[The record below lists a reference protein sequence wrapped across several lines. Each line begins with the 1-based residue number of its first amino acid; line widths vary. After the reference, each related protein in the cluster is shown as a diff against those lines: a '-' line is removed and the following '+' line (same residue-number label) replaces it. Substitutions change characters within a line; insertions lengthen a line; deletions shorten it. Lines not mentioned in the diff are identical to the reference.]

1 MLFPFF
7 QSKWLVLQLIKNAK
21 DFLSIPFNRN
31 LFILLAVLGFFLL
44 AFEQAQMPVAT
55 AQATN
60 GTCAENLT
68 VHFFYLP
75 TCPHC
80 AEQKPFNAE
89 LGKEYPQV
97 TWVQHDISKTSEA
110 QFMSAMMKD
119 HGLPADNL
127 RVPMTFIGN
136 NYVLGYESKI
146 TTGVQL
152 SAMLADYVS
161 KNPQA
166 ANNTTSD
173 EGKFTLDIPF
183 FGKTN
188 LREMS
193 LPALSVILGLVD
205 GFNPCAM
212 WVLVY
217 LIALVMELNDKKR
230 VWLIVGTFLF
240 ASGAL
245 YFLFMTAWLN
255 LFLLVG
261 YLRPIMI
268 IIGLIALG
276 SGILAVREYI
286 LTKGRPVCKIG
297 DEKEKGKQANRI
309 QEIISS
315 PLTISTMLAI
325 IGLAFAVNAVEF
337 MCSAGIPAVF
347 TQVLALSD
355 LSGLEHYGYILL
367 YDLFYMLD
375 DIIIFCVA
383 AFALSSTDFTQ
394 RYAGF
399 SKIVGGTI
407 LFILGFLMLFAPGL
421 LR

>member
-1 MLFPFF
+1 M
-7 QSKWLVLQLIKNAK
+7 IKGAK
-21 DFLSIPFNRN
+21 DFLANPFNRN
-31 LFILLAVLGFFLL
+31 LFVALAVIGFLLL
-44 AFEQAQMPVAT
+44 AFEQAQMPVSAPST
-55 AQATN
+55 IN

-80 AEQKPFNAE
+80 AEQEKYNSE
-89 LGKEYPQV
+89 LMKEYPQV
-97 TWVQHDISKTSEA
+97 AWVQHDISKTAEA
-110 QFMSAMMKD
+110 QIMSQMLKD
-119 HGLPADNL
+119 RGMEGDNL

-136 NYVLGYESKI
+136 QYILGYESKT
-146 TTGVQL
+146 TTGIQL
-152 SAMLADYVS
+152 SAMLADYAS
-161 KNPQA
+161 KSPQA
-166 ANNTTSD
+166 ANNTTATD
-173 EGKFTLDIPF
+173 NEKFAFDMPF
-183 FGKTN
+183 IGKTN
-188 LREMS
+188 LRELS

-230 VWLIVGTFLF
+230 IWLIVGTFLL
-240 ASGAL
+240 ASGIL

-276 SGILAVREYI
+276 SGILAVREY
-286 LTKGRPVCKIG
+286 LQTRGRPTCKIG
-297 DEKEKGKQANRI
+297 DEEDKSKQASRM

-347 TQVLALSD
+347 TSVLAQSN

-367 YDLFYMLD
+367 YDIFYMLD

-407 LFILGFLMLFAPGL
+407 LLILGLLMLFAPGL

>member
-1 MLFPFF
+1 M
-7 QSKWLVLQLIKNAK
+7 INGAK

-31 LFILLAVLGFFLL
+31 LLIGLAMLGFLLL
-44 AFEQAQMPVAT
+44 AFEQAQMPVSANPINDT
-55 AQATN
+55 VE
-60 GTCAENLT
+60 GNLT

-89 LGKEYPQV
+89 LMKEYPQV
-97 TWVQHDISKTSEA
+97 SWVQHDISTTSEA
-110 QFMSAMMKD
+110 QFMSQMMKD
-119 HGLPADNL
+119 HGMEGDNL
-127 RVPMTFIGN
+127 RVPMTFAGN
-136 NYVLGYESKI
+136 KYILGYESKT

-152 SAMLADYVS
+152 KAMIAEYAS
-161 KNPQA
+161 KNPQP
-166 ANNTTSD
+166 ANNATADDSR
-173 EGKFTLDIPF
+173 FTLDIPF
-183 FGKTN
+183 IGKTN

-193 LPALSVILGLVD
+193 LPVLSIVLGLVD

-217 LIALVMELNDKKR
+217 LIALVAELNDKKR
-230 VWLIVGTFLF
+230 MWLIVGTFLF

-276 SGILAVREYI
+276 SGVLAVREYI
-286 LTKGRPVCKIG
+286 QTKGRPVCKIG
-297 DEKEKGKQANRI
+297 DEEEKGKQASRM

-315 PLTISTMLAI
+315 PLTISTIIAI
-325 IGLAFAVNAVEF
+325 VGLAFAVNAVEF

-347 TQVLALSD
+347 TQVLALSN
-355 LSGLEHYGYILL
+355 LNGLEYYGYILL
-367 YDLFYMLD
+367 YTLFFMIDDLV
-375 DIIIFCVA
+375 IFGVA
-383 AFALSSTDFTQ
+383 ALAISSIDITQ
-394 RYAGF
+394 KYAGF

-407 LFILGFLMLFAPGL
+407 LFILGLLMLFAPGL

>member
-1 MLFPFF
+1 M
-7 QSKWLVLQLIKNAK
+7 IKGAK
-21 DFLSIPFNRN
+21 DFLAVKFNRN
-31 LFILLAVLGFFLL
+31 LVIALAVLGFLLL

-55 AQATN
+55 AQTSGAACT
-60 GTCAENLT
+60 ENLT

-80 AEQKPFNAE
+80 AAQEPFNEE
-89 LGKEYPQV
+89 LMRQYPQV
-97 TWVQHDISKTSEA
+97 AWVQHDISKTSEA
-110 QFMSAMMKD
+110 QVMSQMMQD
-119 HGLPADNL
+119 YGLPGDSL
-127 RVPMTFIGN
+127 HVPMTFVGN
-136 NYVLGYESKI
+136 NYILGYDSKT

-152 SAMLADYVS
+152 SAMLADYVAR
-161 KNPQA
+161 NPQA
-166 ANNTTSD
+166 SGNATAANES
-173 EGKFTLDIPF
+173 KFTFDIPF
-183 FGKTN
+183 VGKTD
-188 LREMS
+188 LRSMS

-212 WVLVY
+212 WMLVY
-217 LIALVMELNDKKR
+217 LIALVMELNNRKR
-230 VWLIVGTFLF
+230 IWLIVGTFLF

-261 YLRPIMI
+261 YLRPVMI
-268 IIGLIALG
+268 IIGLVAFG
-276 SGILAVREYI
+276 SGILAVREY
-286 LTKGRPVCKIG
+286 LQTRGRPVCKIE
-297 DEKEKGKQANRI
+297 DEEDKSKKANRM
-309 QEIISS
+309 QQIIAS

-325 IGLAFAVNAVEF
+325 VGLAFAVNAVEF

-347 TQVLALSD
+347 TQVLALSN

-367 YDLFYMLD
+367 YDVFYMLD

-383 AFALSSTDFTQ
+383 AFALSSTDFTE

-399 SKIVGGTI
+399 SKIVGGAI
-407 LFILGFLMLFAPGL
+407 LLVLGFLMLFAPGL

>member
-1 MLFPFF
+1 MT
-7 QSKWLVLQLIKNAK
+7 KGAK

-31 LFILLAVLGFFLL
+31 LLIALAVIGFFLL
-44 AFEQAQMPVAT
+44 AFEQAPASGL
-55 AQATN
+55 AAEGN
-60 GTCAENLT
+60 GTSAGNLT
-68 VHFFYLP
+68 VHFFFLP

-80 AEQKPFNAE
+80 AEQKLFNAE
-89 LGKEYPQV
+89 LMREYPQV
-97 TWVQHDISKTSEA
+97 AWIQHDISKTAEA
-110 QFMSAMMKD
+110 QAMSQMMKD
-119 HGLPADNL
+119 HGMDGDNL

-136 NYVLGYESKI
+136 NYLLGYESKA

-166 ANNTTSD
+166 ANNTAAADSS
-173 EGKFTLDIPF
+173 KFTFDMPF
-183 FGKTN
+183 LGKTD
-188 LREMS
+188 LRGMS

-212 WVLVY
+212 WVLAY
-217 LIALVMELNDKKR
+217 LIALVMELNDR
-230 VWLIVGTFLF
+230 RRMWLIVGTFLF

-261 YLRPIMI
+261 FLRPVVI

-276 SGILAVREYI
+276 SGTLAVREYFQ
-286 LTKGRPVCKIG
+286 TRGRPVCKVG
-297 DEKEKGKQANRI
+297 NEESKSKQANRM
-309 QEIISS
+309 QEIITS
-315 PLTISTMLAI
+315 PLTISTLLAI
-325 IGLAFAVNAVEF
+325 VGLAFAVNAVEF
-337 MCSAGIPAVF
+337 VCSAGIPAVF
-347 TQVLALSD
+347 TQILALSN
-355 LSGLEHYGYILL
+355 LNGVEYYGYILL
-367 YDLFYMLD
+367 YDVFYMLD

-383 AFALSSTDFTQ
+383 AFAISSTDFTQ

-399 SKIVGGTI
+399 SKIVGGGI

>member
-1 MLFPFF
+1 M
-7 QSKWLVLQLIKNAK
+7 IKGAT
-21 DFLSIPFNRN
+21 DFLSVKFNRN
-31 LFILLAVLGFFLL
+31 LFIALAVLGFLLL
-44 AFEQAQMPVAT
+44 AFEQAQAPVST
-55 AQATN
+55 TPNTN
-60 GTCAENLT
+60 GTCAEGNLT

-80 AEQKPFNAE
+80 AAQEPFNEE
-89 LGKEYPQV
+89 LMKLYPQV
-97 TWVQHDISKTSEA
+97 AWVQHDISKTAEA
-110 QFMSAMMKD
+110 QFMSQMMKD
-119 HGLPADNL
+119 HGVEGDSL

-136 NYVLGYESKI
+136 TYILGFDSKT

-152 SAMLADYVS
+152 QAMLADYVS

-166 ANNTTSD
+166 VNTTADS
-173 EGKFTLDIPF
+173 GKFIIDIPF
-183 FGKTN
+183 LGKTN

-217 LIALVMELNDKKR
+217 LISLVMELNSKR
-230 VWLIVGTFLF
+230 RMWLIVGTFLF

-268 IIGLIALG
+268 IIGLVALG
-276 SGILAVREYI
+276 SGILAVREY
-286 LTKGRPVCKIG
+286 LQTRGRPVCKIE
-297 DEKEKGKQANRI
+297 DEEDKSKKADRI

-315 PLTISTMLAI
+315 PLTIATLLAI
-325 IGLAFAVNAVEF
+325 VGLAFAVNAVEF

-347 TQVLALSD
+347 TQVLALSN
-355 LSGLEHYGYILL
+355 LNGFEHYGYILL
-367 YDLFYMLD
+367 YDVFYMLD

>member
-1 MLFPFF
+1 M
-7 QSKWLVLQLIKNAK
+7 IKGAK
-21 DFLSIPFNRN
+21 DFLSNPFNRN

-44 AFEQAQMPVAT
+44 AFEQAQMPVNSNA
-55 AQATN
+55 AYN
-60 GTCAENLT
+60 GTLGGNLT

-80 AEQKPFNAE
+80 AEQEIYNAE
-89 LGKEYPQV
+89 LMKEYPQV

-110 QFMSAMMKD
+110 QIMSQMMKD
-119 HGLPADNL
+119 NGMEGDNL
-127 RVPMTFIGN
+127 RVPMTFMGN
-136 NYVLGYESKI
+136 KYILGYESKT
-146 TTGVQL
+146 TTGFQL
-152 SAMLADYVS
+152 KAMLADYVS

-166 ANNTTSD
+166 ANNTTVD
-173 EGKFTLDIPF
+173 DGRFTLDIPYL
-183 FGKTN
+183 GKTN

-193 LPALSVILGLVD
+193 LPALSIILGLVD

-217 LIALVMELNDKKR
+217 LIALVMELNDKR
-230 VWLIVGTFLF
+230 RMWLIVGTFLF

-276 SGILAVREYI
+276 SGILAVREY
-286 LTKGRPVCKIG
+286 LQTKGRPVCKIE
-297 DEKEKGKQANRI
+297 DEESKGKQADRI
-309 QEIISS
+309 QEIITS

-325 IGLAFAVNAVEF
+325 VGLAFAVNAVEF

-355 LSGLEHYGYILL
+355 LSGWEHYGYILL
-367 YDLFYMLD
+367 YDLFYMID

-383 AFALSSTDFTQ
+383 AFAISSTDFTQ

>member
-1 MLFPFF
+1 MM
-7 QSKWLVLQLIKNAK
+7 IKGAK

-31 LFILLAVLGFFLL
+31 LFIALAVIGFFLL
-44 AFEQAQMPVAT
+44 AFEQAQMPTTGTVAN
-55 AQATN
+55 N
-60 GTCAENLT
+60 GTCIDNLT

-89 LGKEYPQV
+89 LMKEYPQV
-97 TWVQHDISKTSEA
+97 TWIQHDISKTSEA
-110 QFMSAMMKD
+110 QVMSQMMID
-119 HGLPADNL
+119 HGMEGDNL

-136 NYVLGYESKI
+136 KYILGYESKI

-152 SAMLADYVS
+152 KAMLADYVA

-166 ANNTTSD
+166 SNNSANANESR
-173 EGKFTLDIPF
+173 FTLDIPF
-183 FGKTN
+183 LGKTN
-188 LREMS
+188 LAEMS
-193 LPALSVILGLVD
+193 LPALAVVLGLVD

-230 VWLIVGTFLF
+230 MWLIVGTFLL
-240 ASGAL
+240 ASGIL

-276 SGILAVREYI
+276 SGILAVREYL
-286 LTKGRPVCKIG
+286 LTGGRPVCKIG
-297 DEKEKGKQANRI
+297 DEEEKLGTMGRMK
-309 QEIISS
+309 EIIAS
-315 PLTISTMLAI
+315 PLTVSTVLAI
-325 IGLAFAVNAVEF
+325 IALAFAVNSVEF

-347 TQVLALSD
+347 TQILALSN
-355 LSGLEHYGYILL
+355 LGGLEYYGYILL
-367 YDLFYMLD
+367 YTLFFMLD
-375 DIIIFCVA
+375 DLVIFGVA
-383 AFALSSTDFTQ
+383 AFALSSSDVMD

-399 SKIVGGTI
+399 SKIVGGSI
-407 LFILGFLMLFAPGL
+407 LFILGLLMLFAPGL

>member
-1 MLFPFF
+1 M
-7 QSKWLVLQLIKNAK
+7 INDAK
-21 DFLSIPFNRN
+21 SFLSIPFNRN
-31 LFILLAVLGFFLL
+31 LFIALAVIGFFLL
-44 AFEQAQMPVAT
+44 AFEQAQMPVT
-55 AQATN
+55 TMPSVN
-60 GTCAENLT
+60 GTFAGNLT
-68 VHFFYLP
+68 IHFFYLP

-80 AEQKPFNAE
+80 AEQEIYNAE
-89 LGKEYPQV
+89 LMVQYPQV
-97 TWVQHDISKTSEA
+97 QWVQHDISKTSEA
-110 QFMSAMMKD
+110 QFMSQMMKD
-119 HGLPADNL
+119 HGMEGDNL
-127 RVPMTFIGN
+127 RVPMTFAGN
-136 NYVLGYESKI
+136 KYILGYESKA
-146 TTGVQL
+146 TTGIQL
-152 SAMLADYVS
+152 KAMVAEYAS
-161 KNPQA
+161 KAPQTT
-166 ANNTTSD
+166 NNTTAD
-173 EGKFTLDIPF
+173 DGKFTLDIPF
-183 FGKTN
+183 IGKTN

-230 VWLIVGTFLF
+230 IWLIVGTFLF

-276 SGILAVREYI
+276 SGILAVRDYI
-286 LTKGRPVCKIG
+286 QTRGRPVCKIG
-297 DEKEKGKQANRI
+297 DEGDKEKQASRMK
-309 QEIISS
+309 EIISS
-315 PLTISTMLAI
+315 PLTWSTMLAI

-347 TQVLALSD
+347 TQVLALSN
-355 LSGLEHYGYILL
+355 LSGWEHYGYILL
-367 YDLFYMLD
+367 YDVFYMLD

-407 LFILGFLMLFAPGL
+407 LFLLGLMMLFAPGL

>member
-1 MLFPFF
+1 M
-7 QSKWLVLQLIKNAK
+7 IDGAK
-21 DFLSIPFNRN
+21 GFLSIPFNRN
-31 LFILLAVLGFFLL
+31 LFIALAVIGFMLL
-44 AFEQAQMPVAT
+44 AFEQAQMPVT
-55 AQATN
+55 TTPNVN
-60 GTCAENLT
+60 GTCTENLT

-89 LGKEYPQV
+89 LMTEYPQV
-97 TWVQHDISKTSEA
+97 TWIQHDISKTSEA
-110 QFMSAMMKD
+110 QIMSQMMKD
-119 HGLPADNL
+119 HGMEGDNL
-127 RVPMTFIGN
+127 RVPMTFVGN
-136 NYVLGYESKI
+136 KYILGYESKT
-146 TTGVQL
+146 TTGIQL
-152 SAMLADYVS
+152 KAMLADYAS
-161 KNPQA
+161 KNPQPA
-166 ANNTTSD
+166 DNTTVD
-173 EGKFTLDIPF
+173 DGRFTLDIPYI
-183 FGKTN
+183 GKTN

-193 LPALSVILGLVD
+193 LPALSIILGLVD

-212 WVLVY
+212 WVLAY

-230 VWLIVGTFLF
+230 MWLIVGTFLF

-276 SGILAVREYI
+276 SGILAVREYFQ
-286 LTKGRPVCKIG
+286 TKGRPVCKIG
-297 DEKEKGKQANRI
+297 DEEEKGKQADRI
-309 QEIISS
+309 QEIITS

-325 IGLAFAVNAVEF
+325 VGLAFAINAVEF

-355 LSGLEHYGYILL
+355 LNGFEHYGYILL

>member
-1 MLFPFF
+1 M
-7 QSKWLVLQLIKNAK
+7 IKGAK

-31 LFILLAVLGFFLL
+31 LFVALAVIGFFLL
-44 AFEQAQMPVAT
+44 AFEQAQMPTTGTVANN
-55 AQATN
+55 N
-60 GTCAENLT
+60 GTCTDNLT

-89 LGKEYPQV
+89 LMAEYPQV
-97 TWVQHDISKTSEA
+97 AWVQHDISTTTEA
-110 QFMSAMMKD
+110 QFMSQMMKD
-119 HGLPADNL
+119 NGMEGDNL

-136 NYVLGYESKI
+136 NYILGFESKA

-152 SAMLADYVS
+152 KAMLADYVS

-166 ANNTTSD
+166 ANNSSSAN
-173 EGKFTLDIPF
+173 ESRFTLDIPF
-183 FGKTN
+183 IGKTN
-188 LREMS
+188 LTEMS
-193 LPALSVILGLVD
+193 LPALAIVLGLVD

-217 LIALVMELNDKKR
+217 LIALVAELNDKR
-230 VWLIVGTFLF
+230 RMWLIVGTFLL
-240 ASGAL
+240 ASGIL

-276 SGILAVREYI
+276 SGILAVREYL
-286 LTKGRPVCKIG
+286 LTRGRPVCKIG
-297 DEKEKGKQANRI
+297 DEEEKLSTMSRMK
-309 QEIISS
+309 EIISS
-315 PLTISTMLAI
+315 PLTLSTVFAI
-325 IGLAFAVNAVEF
+325 IALAFAVNSVEF

-347 TQVLALSD
+347 SQVLALSN
-355 LSGLEHYGYILL
+355 LGGLEYYGYILL
-367 YDLFYMLD
+367 YTLFFMID
-375 DIIIFCVA
+375 DVIIFSVA
-383 AFALSSTDFTQ
+383 AFALSSSDFTQ

-407 LFILGFLMLFAPGL
+407 LFLLGLMMLFAPGL

>member
-1 MLFPFF
+1 M
-7 QSKWLVLQLIKNAK
+7 IKGAK
-21 DFLSIPFNRN
+21 DFMSNPFNRN
-31 LFILLAVLGFFLL
+31 LLILLAVLGFFLL
-44 AFEQAQMPVAT
+44 AFEQAQMPA
-55 AQATN
+55 ASMQDDN
-60 GTCAENLT
+60 GTYAGNLT
-68 VHFFYLP
+68 AHYFYLP

-80 AEQKPFNAE
+80 AEQKLFNAE
-89 LGKEYPQV
+89 LMGEYPQV
-97 TWVQHDISKTSEA
+97 AWVQHDISKTSEA
-110 QFMSAMMKD
+110 QAMSQMMKD
-119 HGLPADNL
+119 HGMDGDNL
-127 RVPMTFIGN
+127 RVPLTFIGSK
-136 NYVLGYESKI
+136 YLLGFESKA

-152 SAMLADYVS
+152 KAMLAEYVS

-166 ANNTTSD
+166 TTNPPAVNES
-173 EGKFTLDIPF
+173 KFTLNIPF
-183 FGKTN
+183 LGKTN

-193 LPALSVILGLVD
+193 LPVLSIILGLVD

-217 LIALVMELNDKKR
+217 LIALVMELNDRKR

-268 IIGLIALG
+268 LMGLVALG
-276 SGILAVREYI
+276 SGILSVRDYI
-286 LTKGRPVCKIG
+286 QTKGRPMCKIG
-297 DEKEKGKQANRI
+297 DEAGKSKQASRM
-309 QEIISS
+309 QQIITS
-315 PLTISTMLAI
+315 PLTISTLLAI
-325 IGLAFAVNAVEF
+325 VGLAFAVNAVEF

-347 TQVLALSD
+347 TQVLALSN
-355 LSGLEHYGYILL
+355 LNGLEHYGYILL
-367 YDLFYMLD
+367 YDLFFMLD

-394 RYAGF
+394 KYAGI
-399 SKIVGGTI
+399 SKIFGGIVLLT
-407 LFILGFLMLFAPGL
+407 LGIIMLFFPGS

>member
-1 MLFPFF
+1 M
-7 QSKWLVLQLIKNAK
+7 IKGAK
-21 DFLSIPFNRN
+21 DFLSNPFNRN
-31 LFILLAVLGFFLL
+31 LFIALAVLGFFLL
-44 AFEQAQMPVAT
+44 AFEQAQMPVT
-55 AQATN
+55 TTSNTN

-80 AEQKPFNAE
+80 AAQEPFNDE
-89 LGKEYPQV
+89 LMKQYPQV

-119 HGLPADNL
+119 HGMQGDNL
-127 RVPMTFIGN
+127 RVPMTFVGN
-136 NYVLGYESKI
+136 TYILGFDSRT

-166 ANNTTSD
+166 ANNTTTD

-183 FGKTN
+183 LGKTN
-188 LREMS
+188 LRETS
-193 LPALSVILGLVD
+193 LPVLSVILGLVD

-217 LIALVMELNDKKR
+217 LIALVMELNSKR
-230 VWLIVGTFLF
+230 RMWLIVGTFLF

-268 IIGLIALG
+268 IIGLVALG
-276 SGILAVREYI
+276 SGILAVREY
-286 LTKGRPVCKIG
+286 LQTKGRPVCKIE
-297 DEKEKGKQANRI
+297 DEDDKSKKANRM

-315 PLTISTMLAI
+315 PLTISTLLAI
-325 IGLAFAVNAVEF
+325 VGLAFAVNAVEF

-347 TQVLALSD
+347 TQILALSN
-355 LSGLEHYGYILL
+355 LSGVEYYGYILL
-367 YDLFYMLD
+367 YDVFYMLD

-383 AFALSSTDFTQ
+383 AFALSSTDFTE

>member
-1 MLFPFF
+1 M
-7 QSKWLVLQLIKNAK
+7 IKGAK
-21 DFLSIPFNRN
+21 DFLSNPFNRN
-31 LFILLAVLGFFLL
+31 LFIALAVLGFFLL
-44 AFEQAQMPVAT
+44 AFEQAQMPVT
-55 AQATN
+55 TTSNTN

-80 AEQKPFNAE
+80 AAQEPFNDE
-89 LGKEYPQV
+89 LMKQYPQV

-119 HGLPADNL
+119 HGMQGDNL
-127 RVPMTFIGN
+127 RVPMTFVGN
-136 NYVLGYESKI
+136 TYILGFDSRT

-166 ANNTTSD
+166 ANNTTTD

-183 FGKTN
+183 LGKTN
-188 LREMS
+188 LRETS
-193 LPALSVILGLVD
+193 LPVLSVILGLVD

-217 LIALVMELNDKKR
+217 LIALVMELNSKR
-230 VWLIVGTFLF
+230 RMWLIVGTFLF

-268 IIGLIALG
+268 IIGLVALG
-276 SGILAVREYI
+276 SGILAVREY
-286 LTKGRPVCKIG
+286 LQTKGRPVCKIE
-297 DEKEKGKQANRI
+297 DEDDKSKKANRM

-315 PLTISTMLAI
+315 PLTISTLLAI
-325 IGLAFAVNAVEF
+325 VGLAFAVNAVEF

-347 TQVLALSD
+347 TQILALSN
-355 LSGLEHYGYILL
+355 LSGVEYYGYILL
-367 YDLFYMLD
+367 YDVFYMLD

-383 AFALSSTDFTQ
+383 AFALSSTDFTE

-399 SKIVGGTI
+399 SKIVGGTL

>member
-1 MLFPFF
+1 M
-7 QSKWLVLQLIKNAK
+7 QKELITMIKGAK

-31 LFILLAVLGFFLL
+31 LFIALAVIGFFLL
-44 AFEQAQMPVAT
+44 AFEQAQMPVSANP
-55 AQATN
+55 TN
-60 GTCAENLT
+60 GTETGNLT
-68 VHFFYLP
+68 AHFFYLP

-89 LGKEYPQV
+89 LMAEYPQV
-97 TWVQHDISKTSEA
+97 TWIQHDISKTSEA
-110 QFMSAMMKD
+110 QIMSQMMID
-119 HGLPADNL
+119 HGMEGDNL

-136 NYVLGYESKI
+136 NYILGYESKT

-152 SAMLADYVS
+152 KAMLADYVS

-166 ANNTTSD
+166 QNPANATD
-173 EGKFTLDIPF
+173 DGKFAFDIPF
-183 FGKTN
+183 IGKTN

-193 LPALSVILGLVD
+193 LPALSIILGLVD

-230 VWLIVGTFLF
+230 IWLIVGTFLF

-276 SGILAVREYI
+276 SGILAVRDYI
-286 LTKGRPVCKIG
+286 QTKGRPVCKIG
-297 DEKEKGKQANRI
+297 DEQDKEKQASRM

-315 PLTISTMLAI
+315 PLTWSTMLAI

-347 TQVLALSD
+347 TQILALSN
-355 LSGLEHYGYILL
+355 LSGWEHYGYILL
-367 YDLFYMLD
+367 YDVFYMLD

-399 SKIVGGTI
+399 SKVVGGTI
-407 LFILGFLMLFAPGL
+407 LFLLGLMMLFAPGL